1 MSSSTHTQWRPMTPP
16 LLPPTPDGGTEGPM
30 GTVTHLPS
38 YLGHMEETGTVKFE
52 NLWYFLQPIPERKI
66 SVTLKERT
74 KSKVYAPPLPWDN

>member
-1 MSSSTHTQWRPMTPP
+1 
-16 LLPPTPDGGTEGPM
+16 M

-52 NLWYFLQPIPERKI
+52 NLWYFFLQPIPGRKI

-74 KSKVYAPPLPWDN
+74 KSKVYAPPLP